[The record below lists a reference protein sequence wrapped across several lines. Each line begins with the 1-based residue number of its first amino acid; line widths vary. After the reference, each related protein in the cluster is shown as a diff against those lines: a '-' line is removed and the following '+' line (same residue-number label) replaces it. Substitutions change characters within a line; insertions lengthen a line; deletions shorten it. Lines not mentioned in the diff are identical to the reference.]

1 MTKVTK
7 RTTRILIER
16 AAVAQ
21 DDYGEEIPTWSQIA
35 RPWAAMFYGTG
46 QERRQAAAEAGLQSI
61 TLNVLASALTRSV
74 TLKDRIVVGAETWD
88 IVGISP
94 IGRREI
100 DFTAVRS
107 Q

>member
-7 RTTRILIER
+7 RTTRISIER
-16 AAVAQ
+16 ATVAQ
-21 DDYGEEIPTWSQIA
+21 DDYGEEISTWSQIA

-46 QERRQAAAEAGLQSI
+46 QERRQAAAEMGQQSV

-74 TLKDRIVVGAETWD
+74 NLKDRIVVGTETWD